1 MSIQQIG
8 FDKGPQGLDRS
19 RERLDKLPSHANA
32 GTRVE
37 SMSDDSVGRAG
48 IAKSATEFNRL
59 NAQADHA
66 RAVASS
72 IRTMDQTME
81 SVASTVNA
89 MKAELEG
96 IVKNYP
102 PFPSDSQERARRL
115 KHYAGLRTMIYRLTV
130 PPNQR
135 MQQRQ
140 KEIDALLPDDYT
152 TIIDSNGMTKTV
164 LKEDLEIGPS
174 GIYIPDLV
182 VSGAADDAALRQAI
196 AQLDAA
202 GDAIQAR
209 RETLHALAFSIGGSA
224 HDLPMD
230 EPGARYASMQL
241 GQDLAAQ
248 PVGIAHES
256 TAELE
261 QLLG

>member
-1 MSIQQIG
+1 MSIQHIG
-8 FDKGPQGLDRS
+8 FDNGPQGLERP
-19 RERLDKLPSHANA
+19 RERLDRLASHANA
-32 GTRVE
+32 GARVE
-37 SMSDDSVGRAG
+37 NETDDSVGRAG

-59 NAQADHA
+59 SAKADRAH
-66 RAVASS
+66 AVASS

-81 SVASTVNA
+81 SVGATVDA

-96 IVKNYP
+96 VVKTYP
-102 PFPSDSQERARRL
+102 PYPSESQERAMRL
-115 KHYAGLRTMIYRLTV
+115 KSYAGLRTMIDRLTV
-130 PPNQR
+130 PPNQG

-140 KEIDALLPDDYT
+140 KELDALLRDDYV

-174 GIYIPDLV
+174 GIYIPELTL
-182 VSGAADDAALRQAI
+182 SQASDDAAIQQAI
-196 AQLDAA
+196 SQLD
-202 GDAIQAR
+202 QAR
-209 RETLHALAFSIGGSA
+209 MVIQTRRENLHALAVSVGRTETY
-224 HDLPMD
+224 LPMD
-230 EPGARYASMQL
+230 DRSAEQMSMHL

-256 TAELE
+256 TAQLE